1 MNDIKAENHDLVPW
15 KPYLTIT
22 AESLLAFYLAT
33 FCMAVFFTHRGSQWL
48 LQGIVLGILYLF
60 VIFVCAK
67 RVYQNLPLQA
77 LMLIIPLAP
86 LIALFIVISLIPVL
100 QYL

>member
-1 MNDIKAENHDLVPW
+1 MDAIEAGRLPW
-15 KPYLTIT
+15 KVYLLST

-33 FCMAVFFTHRGSQWL
+33 FSVGMYFLHRPPNWALTGTILGL
-48 LQGIVLGILYLF
+48 LYAF

-67 RVYQNLPLQA
+67 RVMQKLSIAA

-86 LIALFIVISLIPVL
+86 LVALIIIVTLIPVL
-100 QYL
+100 EQFT